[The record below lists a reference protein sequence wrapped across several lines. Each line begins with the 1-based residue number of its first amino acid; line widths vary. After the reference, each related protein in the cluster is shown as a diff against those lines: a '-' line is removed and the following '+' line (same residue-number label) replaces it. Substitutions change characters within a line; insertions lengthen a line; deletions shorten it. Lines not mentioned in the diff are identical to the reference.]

1 MEKML
6 LIDGSSLLFRAFYA
20 IRELQ
25 TSDGIHTN
33 GVYGFLAMF
42 YKAIEMVDPK
52 YVCVAFDRS
61 GPTFRTKD
69 YEQYKAH
76 REETPSELSSQFGI
90 LKDVLD
96 QMGITHL
103 DMDRYEADDICG
115 TLAKHFAN
123 DDCEVL
129 LLTGDRDYLQLVDDH
144 IKVLLTKKGIS
155 EIETYD
161 LLRIEEEYGIKPLQF
176 IDVKGFMGDT
186 SDNIPGIP
194 GVGEKTALKL
204 IRAYGSM
211 DEVYKN
217 LEQISGK
224 SLLQKLTDYE
234 AQARMSR
241 SLGEIFLEVPISL
254 DSKDYQIQEPNIE
267 GLRDRFERLQFR
279 GFESKLPQ
287 KEQEEAR
294 YIETEWIEES
304 RWKKTAMELL
314 EESKIFIK
322 IFHDHDRAV
331 DGTPQLVAIQTSSD
345 VVYLMDVRNTWEEF
359 TRVFGAVLEK
369 KALSKISFDV
379 KDDVYLALKNGI
391 SYRGY
396 EDGMLLVYL
405 LDPSLGNYTL
415 EKVSERILGKTFLRQ
430 EEVFGKGKSKKGWF
444 EIERESLETY
454 IAEWMMT
461 SREVY
466 EKAIVEV
473 EEKEMLLLYRE
484 IERPLV
490 EVLASMEFYG
500 FKVDPE
506 VLIEQ
511 KKQLEERQ
519 QQRIHAIYEYAGE
532 TFNINS
538 TKQLSVIL
546 FEKLELQPIKKT
558 KTGYSTDVEVLEKLR
573 TEHPMIEDILA
584 YRSISKLI
592 STYIDGLLPMID
604 VDGRIRSTFR
614 QNVAA
619 TGRLSST
626 DPNLQNIPVKTAD
639 GREIRKAFV
648 AESGMTLIDA
658 DYSQIELRVLA
669 HLSQDENM
677 IQAFNENQD
686 IHTKTAMEV
695 FHTGSLEEVTPIQRS
710 RAKAVNFGI
719 VYGISDYGLTRDLG
733 ISRKEAKEYIQNYLD
748 SYPGIQDY
756 MQSVVEQGKKDGYVT
771 TIFHR
776 IRYIPEL
783 SSKNHNIRSAGE
795 RIALNTPIQGSAADI
810 IKVAMLRVARAL
822 DERGLKSKLILQV
835 HDELIV
841 EAPDDEVEEVK
852 QLLKE
857 TMQEAVHL
865 SVELLV
871 DIHSGH
877 SWYESK

>member
-1 MEKML
+1 
-6 LIDGSSLLFRAFYA
+6 
-20 IRELQ
+20 
-25 TSDGIHTN
+25 
-33 GVYGFLAMF
+33 
-42 YKAIEMVDPK
+42 
-52 YVCVAFDRS
+52 
-61 GPTFRTKD
+61 
-69 YEQYKAH
+69 
-76 REETPSELSSQFGI
+76 
-90 LKDVLD
+90 
-96 QMGITHL
+96 
-103 DMDRYEADDICG
+103 
-115 TLAKHFAN
+115 
-123 DDCEVL
+123 
-129 LLTGDRDYLQLVDDH
+129 
-144 IKVLLTKKGIS
+144 
-155 EIETYD
+155 
-161 LLRIEEEYGIKPLQF
+161 
-176 IDVKGFMGDT
+176 
-186 SDNIPGIP
+186 
-194 GVGEKTALKL
+194 
-204 IRAYGSM
+204 
-211 DEVYKN
+211 
-217 LEQISGK
+217 
-224 SLLQKLTDYE
+224 
-234 AQARMSR
+234 
-241 SLGEIFLEVPISL
+241 
-254 DSKDYQIQEPNIE
+254 
-267 GLRDRFERLQFR
+267 
-279 GFESKLPQ
+279 
-287 KEQEEAR
+287 
-294 YIETEWIEES
+294 
-304 RWKKTAMELL
+304 
-314 EESKIFIK
+314 
-322 IFHDHDRAV
+322 
-331 DGTPQLVAIQTSSD
+331 
-345 VVYLMDVRNTWEEF
+345 
-359 TRVFGAVLEK
+359 
-369 KALSKISFDV
+369 
-379 KDDVYLALKNGI
+379 
-391 SYRGY
+391 
-396 EDGMLLVYL
+396 
-405 LDPSLGNYTL
+405 
-415 EKVSERILGKTFLRQ
+415 
-430 EEVFGKGKSKKGWF
+430 
-444 EIERESLETY
+444 
-454 IAEWMMT
+454 
-461 SREVY
+461 
-466 EKAIVEV
+466 
-473 EEKEMLLLYRE
+473 
-484 IERPLV
+484 
-490 EVLASMEFYG
+490 
-500 FKVDPE
+500 
-506 VLIEQ
+506 
-511 KKQLEERQ
+511 
-519 QQRIHAIYEYAGE
+519 
-532 TFNINS
+532 
-538 TKQLSVIL
+538 
-546 FEKLELQPIKKT
+546 
-558 KTGYSTDVEVLEKLR
+558 
-573 TEHPMIEDILA
+573 MIEDILA

-592 STYIDGLLPMID
+592 STYIDGVLPMID
-604 VDGRIRSTFR
+604 SDGRIRSTFR